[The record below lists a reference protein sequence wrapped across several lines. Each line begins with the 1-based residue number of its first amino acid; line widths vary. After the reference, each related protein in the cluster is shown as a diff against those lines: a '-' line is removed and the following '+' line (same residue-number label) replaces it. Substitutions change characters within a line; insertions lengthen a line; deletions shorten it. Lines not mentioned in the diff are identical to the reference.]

1 MIPCQSARDHDI
13 KTKLEYSPSLADRFL
28 RKKETSIVVLQQLR
42 ETLSSM
48 SNTSIQDLQIHMKTM
63 CSHIGIWQNQ
73 AELAMVSS
81 TELPKMNQ

>member
-13 KTKLEYSPSLADRFL
+13 KTRLEYSPFFGRSLL
-28 RKKETSIVVLQQLR
+28 RKESNQYSGAAEIKEP
-42 ETLSSM
+42 LSLM
-48 SNTSIQDLQIHMKTM
+48 SNTSIQDLQIHTKIMY
-63 CSHIGIWQNQ
+63 SHIGIWQNQ